1 MKKLSGVF
9 AAVIAA
15 VSIISAPA
23 ASAAEGNLVNFGDSI
38 AADSPTFA
46 YIGNRIARTF
56 QYGSSIPGKTA
67 SKALPTMGTKPRSAS
82 ASRSQ
87 ITHVQGRRR

>member
-9 AAVIAA
+9 AGVIAA

-38 AADSPTFA
+38 AADSPHF
-46 YIGNRIARTF
+46 RLHR
-56 QYGSSIPGKTA
+56 
-67 SKALPTMGTKPRSAS
+67 
-82 ASRSQ
+82 
-87 ITHVQGRRR
+87 